1 MPLSTFNNLDPSKQE
16 KITSVTIKEFAK
28 YGYKNTTVSSIA
40 KKAKVSKGSIYQYF
54 KNKEELYIY
63 IFDKSYQDKKR
74 HIKNAI
80 NINEI
85 EDFFSLLEALFMEA
99 YLFSLKNPDLQKIYF
114 DLMKNTN
121 QKLKN
126 KILDRYKTDLEN
138 DDFNYLKYLKQEIDN
153 KKIKSDIDKKLAA
166 FIVSSFLEN
175 FSLLLIEKDILTKTM
190 DIQDYIENFIKV
202 LKNGIKKKN
211 NGKEN

>member
-1 MPLSTFNNLDPSKQE
+1 MPLSTFYNLDPSKQE
-16 KITSVTIKEFAK
+16 KIINATIKEFAK
-28 YGYKNTTVSSIA
+28 YGYKNTTISSIA

-54 KNKEELYIY
+54 KNKEKLYIY
-63 IFDKSYQDKKR
+63 IFDKSYRDKKR

-80 NINEI
+80 YIYEI

-126 KILDRYKTDLEN
+126 KILNRYKTDLEN
-138 DDFNYLKYLKQEIDN
+138 DNYNYLKYLKQEMN
-153 KKIKSDIDKKLAA
+153 KKKIKNS
-166 FIVSSFLEN
+166 N
-175 FSLLLIEKDILTKTM
+175 
-190 DIQDYIENFIKV
+190 
-202 LKNGIKKKN
+202 
-211 NGKEN
+211 